1 MAADCSQHVVQP
13 VTGPLGVVDVVGR
26 HHRRVH
32 PLGHPQQSLH
42 QPLVARMELALKLHK
57 KAVLAKAGL
66 QVLGSPQRPG
76 FVPGQQMLRDN
87 TLPAAGERDQ
97 PGVVLRQIIP
107 RCARLAL
114 LAAHPCSGDELAEI
128 GIAGVVLGE
137 ESRVK
142 VNLPLTPGP
151 SPPGGEGNRT
161 SDILS
166 LWERVGVR
174 VRLPRKRDS

>member
-1 MAADCSQHVVQP
+1 
-13 VTGPLGVVDVVGR
+13 
-26 HHRRVH
+26 
-32 PLGHPQQSLH
+32 
-42 QPLVARMELALKLHK
+42 
-57 KAVLAKAGL
+57 
-66 QVLGSPQRPG
+66 
-76 FVPGQQMLRDN
+76 MLRDN
-87 TLPAAGERDQ
+87 ALPAAGERDQ
-97 PGVVLRQIIP
+97 PGAVLRQIIP

-114 LAAHPCSGDELAEI
+114 LAAHPCSGDELAEV
-128 GIAGVVLGE
+128 GIAGVVLGK

-174 VRLPRKRDS
+174 VVPRQTRTTHLAAREPHRIHQIARLLQIHRDGAADIRDDAER